1 MILTQ
6 TRALLGAVSVLSCA
20 SIFALYSPPTRAEP
34 TRSAEVEVE
43 LIAEARSL
51 QPGENWVALRVLP
64 NPGWHVYWRNP
75 GDSGIPT
82 KLEWTLPSGVSAGE
96 IHWPY
101 PHPERLGDLTNYGY
115 SGEVLHLVP
124 VTLAAGASGGPL
136 TLQAKASWLACKDVC
151 IPGKAELSLSL
162 PVTPRAEIDPDWA
175 PSFAKA
181 RSELPES
188 ALDWPAQFA
197 VADNSVSLSL
207 QSSELEGAEQIAFF
221 PFANDLVNHAATQR
235 LAADGDKL
243 RLSQAL
249 SPYYVE
255 APPSVDG
262 VVVIERGG
270 KTQAWEISAKPGTVE
285 TVPGGEAVDRTGHGG
300 ITAGIA
306 PELLAASEPAAAPP
320 AFALVLLLALLG
332 GLILNLMPCVFPVL
346 SLKALALVR
355 HADNAEGAA
364 ERRRQTYA
372 YTLGVVLSCVAIAAA
387 MLGLRSAGEAV
398 GWGFQLQSPAF
409 VALMAYVIFA
419 LGLSLSGV
427 VEFGVGAM
435 NLGGSLAQRPGLS
448 GSFFTG
454 VLAVVVASPCTAP
467 FMGSALG
474 YAMTQPAAVSLLVF
488 ATLGLGLALPF
499 LLLGWFPALAR
510 WLPRPGAWM
519 EQFKQF
525 MAFPLYLT
533 VVWLL
538 WVLSRQTDA
547 QAAAQVMLGLVAIAF
562 ALWLWH
568 RTGWFSRVL
577 KLAALAA
584 AVSLLFA
591 LSARQQAGTGAAD
604 NSWSTERV
612 TALRA
617 DGRTI
622 FVDFTA
628 DWCLSCKVNERTTLH
643 SARVQNAFSERNVV
657 SLVGDWT
664 RSDPLIT
671 AELARFG
678 RNGVPLY
685 LVYVNGGEPKVL
697 PQLLT
702 PDIVIDAL
710 D

>member
-6 TRALLGAVSVLSCA
+6 TRALSGAALVLICA
-20 SIFALYSPPTRAEP
+20 LIPVFYSPASRAEP
-34 TRSAEVEVE
+34 TRSTEVEVE

-101 PHPERLGDLTNYGY
+101 PHAERLGDLTNYGY

-124 VTLAAGASGGPL
+124 VTLAAGASGGSL

-162 PVTPRAEIDPDWA
+162 PVTLRAEIDPDWA

-181 RSELPES
+181 RSELPRS

-235 LAADGDKL
+235 LAADGSSL

-255 APPSVDG
+255 APTSVDG

-270 KTQAWEISAKPGTVE
+270 KTQAWEISAKVGEVE
-285 TVPGGEAVDRTGHGG
+285 TVPGGEEPARNAHG
-300 ITAGIA
+300 ISAGIA
-306 PELLAASEPAAAPP
+306 AELTDVGDATNAAPP
-320 AFALVLLLALLG
+320 AFALVLLLALVG

-355 HADNAEGAA
+355 HADTAEGAA

-435 NLGGSLAQRPGLS
+435 NLGSGLAQRPGLS

-568 RTGWFSRVL
+568 RSGWFARVL
-577 KLAALAA
+577 KLTALAA
-584 AVSLLFA
+584 AIALLFT
-591 LSARQQAGTGAAD
+591 LSARPQTGVSAAD

-612 TALRA
+612 AALRTE
-617 DGRTI
+617 GRTI

-643 SARVQNAFSERNVV
+643 GERVQNAFSARNVV

-702 PDIVIDAL
+702 PEIVIDAL